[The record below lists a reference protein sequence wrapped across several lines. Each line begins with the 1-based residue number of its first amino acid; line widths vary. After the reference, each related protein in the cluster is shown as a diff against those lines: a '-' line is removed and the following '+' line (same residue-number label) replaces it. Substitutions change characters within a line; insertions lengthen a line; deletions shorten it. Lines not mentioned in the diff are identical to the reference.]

1 MKTKCLEKVMKT
13 HKSHNWKYF
22 FWIHLTF
29 QWSMSVVGLSKIG
42 QQQGLVEIALYEA
55 CESFLALILRL
66 ILYMQNDQA

>member
-1 MKTKCLEKVMKT
+1 
-13 HKSHNWKYF
+13 
-22 FWIHLTF
+22 
-29 QWSMSVVGLSKIG
+29 MSVVGLSKIG